1 MALKE
6 MTVRNAKPREKA
18 YKLSDEKGLYLF
30 IKPNGSK
37 AWRLK
42 YRILGKEKTLSI
54 GLYPDVSLSDARNAR
69 DNARKQLADKIDP
82 GLAKQV
88 SKRSAKEAAE
98 NSFEMIAREWYTRFS
113 TKWSPSHGERI
124 LRRLEKDIF
133 PWLGKRPIAEITA
146 PELLSV
152 LRRMESRGA
161 IETAH
166 RASQNCGQVFRYA
179 IATGRAERDP
189 SNDLK
194 GAIPPAKKKHHASII
209 KPSAIGELL
218 RAIEGYQG
226 HFVTK
231 CALRLAPLVFV
242 RPGELRHAEWNE
254 FNLATGEW
262 RIPAEKMK
270 MRVMHIVPLS
280 KQAIEIL
287 REIRA
292 LTGEGKYVFPSVRSS
307 KRAMSENTVLAA
319 LRRLGYTSDE
329 MTGHGFRSMASTLLN
344 EQGWNP
350 DAIERQLAHGER
362 NTVRAAYNYAEYL
375 PERKKMMQQ
384 WADYLDGL
392 RVNGTVISLTK
403 RASQSDAL

>member
-1 MALKE
+1 MALKD
-6 MTVRNAKPREKA
+6 VNVKNAKPREKA
-18 YKLSDEKGLYLF
+18 YKLADEKGLYLY

-42 YRILGKEKTLSI
+42 YRFLGKEKTLSI

-88 SKRSAKEAAE
+88 SKRSAREAAE
-98 NSFEMIAREWYTRFS
+98 NSFEVIAREWFIKYS
-113 TKWSPSHGERI
+113 SKWSPSHGEKI

-133 PWLGKRPIAEITA
+133 PWIGKRPIAEITA

-152 LRRMESRGA
+152 LRRMENRGA

-189 SNDLK
+189 SADLK

-209 KPSAIGELL
+209 KPGAIGELL
-218 RAIEGYQG
+218 RAIDGYQG
-226 HFVTK
+226 HFVTQ

-242 RPGELRHAEWNE
+242 RPGELRHAEWSE
-254 FNLATGEW
+254 FNLAIGEW

-270 MRVMHIVPLS
+270 MRIMHIVPLS

-287 REIRA
+287 RELRS
-292 LTGEGKYVFPSVRSS
+292 LTGDGKYLFPSVRGS
-307 KRAMSENTVLAA
+307 KRPMSENTVLGA
-319 LRRLGYTSDE
+319 LRRLGYTGNE

-375 PERKKMMQQ
+375 PERKKMMQE
-384 WADYLDGL
+384 WADYLGE
-392 RVNGTVISLTK
+392 LTANNK
-403 RASQSDAL
+403 IIKFQVA

>member
-6 MTVRNAKPREKA
+6 MIVRNAKPREKA
-18 YKLSDEKGLYLF
+18 YKLADEKGLYLF

-42 YRILGKEKTLSI
+42 YRFLGKEKTLSI
-54 GLYPDVSLSDARNAR
+54 GLYPDVSLSEARNAR
-69 DNARKQLADKIDP
+69 DNARKKLADKIDP

-98 NSFEMIAREWYTRFS
+98 NSFEVIAREWYIKFS

-133 PWLGKRPIAEITA
+133 PWIGKRPVNEITA
-146 PELLSV
+146 PELLNV

-166 RASQNCGQVFRYA
+166 RAHQNCGQVFRYA

-194 GAIPPAKKKHHASII
+194 GAISPAKKKHHASII
-209 KPSAIGELL
+209 KPTAIGELL
-218 RAIEGYQG
+218 RAIDGYQG
-226 HFVTK
+226 HFITK

-242 RPGELRHAEWNE
+242 RPGELRHAEWSE

-270 MRVMHIVPLS
+270 MRITHIVPLS
-280 KQAIEIL
+280 TQAIAII
-287 REIRA
+287 RELRA
-292 LTGEGKYVFPSVRSS
+292 LTGDGKYLFPSVRSS

-362 NTVRAAYNYAEYL
+362 NSVRAAYNYAEYL

-384 WADYLDGL
+384 WADYLDKL
-392 RVNGTVISLTK
+392 K
-403 RASQSDAL
+403 ASAQIILLNKSA

>member
-1 MALKE
+1 MSLKDINI
-6 MTVRNAKPREKA
+6 RNAKPREKP

-30 IKPNGSK
+30 IKANGKPEGSK

-42 YRILGKEKTLSI
+42 YRFLGKEKTLSI
-54 GLYPDVSLSDARNAR
+54 GLYPDVSLADARNAR
-69 DNARKQLADKIDP
+69 DNARKKLADKIDP

-88 SKRSAKEAAE
+88 SKRCAKDAAE
-98 NSFEMIAREWYTRFS
+98 NSFEVIAREWYTKFS
-113 TKWSPSHGERI
+113 SKWSPSHGERI

-133 PWLGKRPIAEITA
+133 PWVGKRPIAEITT
-146 PELLSV
+146 PELLST

-166 RASQNCGQVFRYA
+166 RAHQNCGQIFRYA
-179 IATGRAERDP
+179 VATGRADRDP

-194 GAIPPAKKKHHASII
+194 GAIPPANKKHHASITNTN
-209 KPSAIGELL
+209 AIGELL
-218 RAIEGYQG
+218 RAINGYQG

-254 FNLATGEW
+254 FNLATAEW
-262 RIPAEKMK
+262 SIPAEKMK
-270 MRVMHIVPLS
+270 MRVKHIVPLS
-280 KQAIEIL
+280 TQAIEII
-287 REIRA
+287 RELRA
-292 LTGEGKYVFPSVRSS
+292 LTGDGKYLFPSVRSA
-307 KRAMSENTVLAA
+307 KRPMSENTVLGA
-319 LRRLGYTSDE
+319 LRRLGYTGDE

-344 EQGWNP
+344 EQGWNS

-375 PERKKMMQQ
+375 LERKKMMQH
-384 WADYLDGL
+384 WSDYLTQL
-392 RVNGTVISLTK
+392 AENVKIVK
-403 RASQSDAL
+403 FKVA

>member
-1 MALKE
+1 MPLKE

-98 NSFEMIAREWYTRFS
+98 NSFEMIAREWRTKFS
-113 TKWSPSHGERI
+113 SKWSPSHGERI

-133 PWLGKRPIAEITA
+133 PWIGHRPISEITA
-146 PELLSV
+146 PELLST

-166 RASQNCGQVFRYA
+166 RAHQNCGQVFRYA

-189 SNDLK
+189 SSDLK
-194 GAIPPAKKKHHASII
+194 GAIPPTKQKHHAFII

-254 FNLATGEW
+254 FNFATAEW

-280 KQAIEIL
+280 TQSIAIL
-287 REIRA
+287 VSA
-292 LTGEGKYVFPSVRSS
+292 KLTTP
-307 KRAMSENTVLAA
+307 
-319 LRRLGYTSDE
+319 
-329 MTGHGFRSMASTLLN
+329 
-344 EQGWNP
+344 
-350 DAIERQLAHGER
+350 
-362 NTVRAAYNYAEYL
+362 
-375 PERKKMMQQ
+375 
-384 WADYLDGL
+384 
-392 RVNGTVISLTK
+392 TK
-403 RASQSDAL
+403 SFSNKS

>member
-1 MALKE
+1 MPLTDMK
-6 MTVRNAKPREKA
+6 VRNAKPRDKA
-18 YKLSDEKGLYLF
+18 YKLADERGLYLY
-30 IKPNGSK
+30 IKPSGSK
-37 AWRLK
+37 SWRLK

-82 GLAKQV
+82 SLAKQV

-98 NSFEMIAREWYTRFS
+98 NSFELTAQEWFTKRSS
-113 TKWSPSHGERI
+113 TWSPSHGERI

-133 PWLGKRPIAEITA
+133 PWVGKRPIAEITSQ
-146 PELLSV
+146 ELLTV

-166 RASQNCGQVFRYA
+166 RAHQNCGQIFRYA
-179 IATGRAERDP
+179 IATGRIDHDP
-189 SNDLK
+189 SYGLK
-194 GAIPPAKKKHHASII
+194 GAIQPAKKKHHASII

-218 RAIEGYQG
+218 RAINDYQG
-226 HFVTK
+226 HFITK
-231 CALRLAPLVFV
+231 CALRLAPLFFV

-254 FNLATGEW
+254 FNLAAAEW

-280 KQAIEIL
+280 TQAIAIL
-287 REIRA
+287 RELRP
-292 LTGEGKYVFPSVRSS
+292 LTGDGKYLFPSVRSS
-307 KRAMSENTVLAA
+307 KRAMSENTVLGA
-319 LRRLGYTSDE
+319 LRRLGYTRDE

-344 EQGWNP
+344 EKGWNP

-375 PERKKMMQQ
+375 PERRKMMQE
-384 WADYLDGL
+384 WANYLDEL
-392 RVNGTVISLTK
+392 TNTSKIISLK
-403 RASQSDAL
+403 FA

>member
-1 MALKE
+1 MPLKDL
-6 MTVRNAKPREKA
+6 NIKAAKPREKA

-42 YRILGKEKTLSI
+42 YRFLGKEKSLSF
-54 GLYPDVSLSDARNAR
+54 GLYPDVSLADARNAR
-69 DNARKQLADKIDP
+69 DEARKLLAKDIDP

-88 SKRSAKEAAE
+88 SKHSAKDAAE
-98 NSFEMIAREWYTRFS
+98 NSFEMIAREWFTKFS
-113 TKWSPSHGERI
+113 TKWSSSHGERI

-133 PWLGKRPIAEITA
+133 PWLGKRPIAEITP

-152 LRRMESRGA
+152 LRRIENRGA

-166 RASQNCGQVFRYA
+166 RACQNCGQVFRYA
-179 IATGRAERDP
+179 IATGRAERDI
-189 SNDLK
+189 SADLK
-194 GAIPPAKKKHHASII
+194 GAIPPPKKSHHASII
-209 KPSAIGELL
+209 KPSEIGALL
-218 RAIEGYQG
+218 RAIEDYQG

-242 RPGELRHAEWNE
+242 RPGELRHAEWQEIDFSN
-254 FNLATGEW
+254 AEW

-270 MRVMHIVPLS
+270 MSVMHIVPLS
-280 KQAIEIL
+280 TQAIAIL
-287 REIRA
+287 RELKA
-292 LTGEGKYVFPSVRSS
+292 LTGKGQYIFPSVRNS
-307 KRAMSENTVLAA
+307 KRAMSENTVLGA

-375 PERKKMMQQ
+375 PERKKMMQH
-384 WADYLDGL
+384 WADHLDDL
-392 RVNGTVISLTK
+392 KANNLIILLAN
-403 RASQSDAL
+403 RA